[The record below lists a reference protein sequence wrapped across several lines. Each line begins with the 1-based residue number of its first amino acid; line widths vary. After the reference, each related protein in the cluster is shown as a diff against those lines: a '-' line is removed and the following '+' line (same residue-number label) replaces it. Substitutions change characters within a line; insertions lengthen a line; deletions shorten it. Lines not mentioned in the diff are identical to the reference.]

1 MNDFIVVG
9 SGPSGA
15 MAAQTL
21 IEGGASVLM
30 LDVGAQDP
38 NLYGDMVP
46 DTDYVDIRES
56 DPNQHEYFLGRNF
69 EGIPWGAISVGAQ
82 LTPARRH
89 VMNHVDEWLP
99 LISDN
104 FRPMES
110 LAYGGLGS
118 AWAMGCYMF
127 SRPEA
132 ERAGL
137 PYDLLHDAYQTVSD
151 RIGIAAEEN
160 DVSKYCIEGLA
171 NLQPALEI
179 DNSAETLFRRYR
191 RKQRRL
197 NHEGFFVGRPGLSI
211 LTQDKGDRRGET
223 YNDMDLWTD
232 RDKSGYRPW
241 MTIDE
246 LKHLERFNY
255 VSGCLVL
262 KFSENEEKVDVHVR
276 RIDTGEDATFTARK
290 LVLATGALGS
300 ARIVLRSFDA
310 YETQIPLLCNP
321 FCYIPCLQLGMIGT
335 MLDRQKMSF
344 VQLSMFHDRNHT
356 HTDVAM
362 ASLFSYRSLLL
373 FKLIKEA
380 PLNYVDARIMLQYLQ
395 SAFTVAAIH
404 LPDAV
409 ADGKYMK
416 LVKDPASRTGDKL
429 YVDYRLSAA
438 EATEVRQREGKFKWA
453 LRTMGVYPIK
463 TVKPGFGASIH
474 YAGTLPFD
482 QSNEP
487 LRICRKS
494 SRLQP
499 TRNVYIADASGFQF
513 LPAKGLTFS
522 LMAYAHIV
530 AQRALKND

>member
-1 MNDFIVVG
+1 
-9 SGPSGA
+9 
-15 MAAQTL
+15 
-21 IEGGASVLM
+21 
-30 LDVGAQDP
+30 
-38 NLYGDMVP
+38 
-46 DTDYVDIRES
+46 
-56 DPNQHEYFLGRNF
+56 
-69 EGIPWGAISVGAQ
+69 
-82 LTPARRH
+82 
-89 VMNHVDEWLP
+89 
-99 LISDN
+99 
-104 FRPMES
+104 
-110 LAYGGLGS
+110 
-118 AWAMGCYMF
+118 
-127 SRPEA
+127 
-132 ERAGL
+132 
-137 PYDLLHDAYQTVSD
+137 
-151 RIGIAAEEN
+151 
-160 DVSKYCIEGLA
+160 
-171 NLQPALEI
+171 
-179 DNSAETLFRRYR
+179 
-191 RKQRRL
+191 
-197 NHEGFFVGRPGLSI
+197 
-211 LTQDKGDRRGET
+211 
-223 YNDMDLWTD
+223 
-232 RDKSGYRPW
+232 
-241 MTIDE
+241 
-246 LKHLERFNY
+246 
-255 VSGCLVL
+255 
-262 KFSENEEKVDVHVR
+262 
-276 RIDTGEDATFTARK
+276 
-290 LVLATGALGS
+290 
-300 ARIVLRSFDA
+300 
-310 YETQIPLLCNP
+310 
-321 FCYIPCLQLGMIGT
+321 MIGT